1 MTTTPIRILIADDHE
16 IVREGL
22 RNLFSG
28 EPGLK
33 IVAEARDG
41 EEALRAAARCRPD
54 VALMDLVMPSVDGI
68 EATRRMREISPR
80 TRILVLTS
88 FAGDRQVQDALKAGA
103 IGYVLKDV
111 LRQEL
116 LDAIRSVHEGRPWLH
131 AEAQRKLIA
140 KVSPDA
146 AAQALEQLTPRER
159 DVLVRIAQGRSN
171 RTIAT
176 ELYLSEGTVKG
187 YVSVIFGK
195 LGVKD
200 RTQAALWAVKQ
211 GLVTPEEI

>member
-1 MTTTPIRILIADDHE
+1 MNAQPIRILIADDHE

-41 EEALRAAARCRPD
+41 EEAVRAAARCRPD

-68 EATRRMREISPR
+68 EATRRMREVSPG

-111 LRQEL
+111 LRQDL

-131 AEAQRKLIA
+131 PEAQRRLIRT
-140 KVSPDA
+140 VSPDR
-146 AAQALEQLTPRER
+146 AAQALEQLTARER
-159 DVLVRIAQGRSN
+159 DVLVLIAQGRTN
-171 RTIAT
+171 RAIAA

-187 YVSVIFGK
+187 YVSVILGK

>member
-1 MTTTPIRILIADDHE
+1 MNTTPIRILIADDHE

-54 VALMDLVMPSVDGI
+54 VALMDLVMPALDGI

-131 AEAQRKLIA
+131 PEAQRRLIA
-140 KVSPDA
+140 TVSPDPA
-146 AAQALEQLTPRER
+146 TQVLEQLTARER
-159 DVLVRIAQGRSN
+159 DVLVRIALGRSN
-171 RTIAT
+171 RAIAS
-176 ELYLSEGTVKG
+176 ELYLSQGTVKG

-211 GLVTPEEI
+211 GLVTHEEI

>member
-1 MTTTPIRILIADDHE
+1 VSAAPIRILIADDHE

-54 VALMDLVMPSVDGI
+54 VALMDVVMPVLDGI

-131 AEAQRKLIA
+131 PEAQRRLIA
-140 KVSPDA
+140 TVSPDP
-146 AAQALEQLTPRER
+146 AAQALEQLTARER
-159 DVLVRIAQGRSN
+159 DVLILIAQGRSN
-171 RTIAT
+171 RLIAA
-176 ELYLSEGTVKG
+176 ELHLSEGTVKG

-200 RTQAALWAVKQ
+200 RTQAALWAVKHS
-211 GLVTPEEI
+211 LVTPEKI

>member
-1 MTTTPIRILIADDHE
+1 MSASPIRILIADDHE

-54 VALMDLVMPSVDGI
+54 VALMDLVMPVVDGI

-111 LRQEL
+111 LRQDL

-131 AEAQRKLIA
+131 PEAQRRLIA
-140 KVSPDA
+140 SVSPDP
-146 AAQALEQLTPRER
+146 AAQALEQLTARER
-159 DVLVRIAQGRSN
+159 DVLIRIAQGRSN
-171 RTIAT
+171 RVIAA
-176 ELYLSEGTVKG
+176 ELFLSEGTVKG

-211 GLVTPEEI
+211 GLITPQEI

>member
-1 MTTTPIRILIADDHE
+1 VSASPIRILIADDHE

-54 VALMDLVMPSVDGI
+54 VALMDLVMPVVDGI

-111 LRQEL
+111 LRQDL

-131 AEAQRKLIA
+131 PEAQRRLIA
-140 KVSPDA
+140 SVSPDP
-146 AAQALEQLTPRER
+146 AAQALEQLTARER
-159 DVLVRIAQGRSN
+159 DVLIRIAQGRSN
-171 RTIAT
+171 RVIAA
-176 ELYLSEGTVKG
+176 ELFLSEGTVKG

-211 GLVTPEEI
+211 GLITPQEI

>member
-1 MTTTPIRILIADDHE
+1 MNAAPIRILIADDHE

-41 EEALRAAARCRPD
+41 EEAVRAAARCRPD
-54 VALMDLVMPSVDGI
+54 VALMDLVMPTVDGI

-131 AEAQRKLIA
+131 PEAQRKLIA
-140 KVSPDA
+140 KVSPDP
-146 AAQALEQLTPRER
+146 AAQALEHLTPRER
-159 DVLVRIAQGRSN
+159 DVLILIAQGRSN
-171 RTIAT
+171 RVIAT
-176 ELYLSEGTVKG
+176 ELHLSEGTVKG

-211 GLVTPEEI
+211 DLVPPEEI